1 MSNRILVVLVF
12 CALVASASA
21 QDSAP
26 SNFDRFNFKVG
37 GGPGIGRTY
46 VAAFVGNSF
55 HGVAGGGIN
64 FNRIF
69 GVDAEYM
76 YYDLSIRPSVISSQS
91 IPGASGN
98 LQSVSVNG
106 IVNAPLHSKFGAYG
120 IFGVGFY
127 RRSVSANKELLTP
140 PLACQPAWNRWWGI
154 NCFNGGVEGQQTLSS
169 YAKDAGGF
177 NVGGGVSYRLNHLD
191 HAKVFLE
198 ARLHR
203 AYQSDAQTSVI
214 PVTIGLRW

>member
-1 MSNRILVVLVF
+1 MSYRILAVLVV
-12 CALVASASA
+12 CALAVTASA
-21 QDSAP
+21 QDSQ
-26 SNFDRFNFKVG
+26 SNFSRFNFKVG

-55 HGVAGGGIN
+55 HGVAGAGFN
-64 FNRIF
+64 FNRMF

-76 YYDLSIRPSVISSQS
+76 YYDLSIRQSVINSQS
-91 IPGASGN
+91 LPGASGN
-98 LQSVSVNG
+98 LQSASVNG
-106 IVNAPLHSKFGAYG
+106 IFNVPLHSKFGAYG

-127 RRSVSANKELLTP
+127 RRRVSADKELLTP
-140 PLACQPAWNRWWGI
+140 PLACQPAWSRWWGI
-154 NCFNGGVEGQQTLSS
+154 NCFNGGVSGQQTLSS

-191 HAKVFLE
+191 HAKVFIE